1 MDPPYCAQDVLR
13 CDLCESLVP
22 LGTVSRKSMF
32 TIEIHFSD
40 SSQEHTV
47 VPFDKRGT
55 ATKYQKHSTKIC
67 DLFCD

>member
-1 MDPPYCAQDVLR
+1 MDPPYCAVLR
-13 CDLCESLVP
+13 CDLCETPVP
-22 LGTVSRKSMF
+22 LCTVSRKSMF
-32 TIEIHFSD
+32 TIGIHFSD
-40 SSQEHTV
+40 PSQEHTV